1 MVSVDL
7 GNTKIFIRQNE
18 RVQAKVAIKR
28 IIRPARRSFLS
39 GLHVDI
45 HHPFVG
51 GSKRRSSSQAW
62 MICSR
67 SIQNATEGAWE
78 RLTGIPLTRER
89 PRGVRV
95 AMAMAVAVMNT
106 WCGTMAGDDRRNQRS
121 ACGCRWLRFFQTG
134 VGNRDTRMIAAN
146 GLRWLR
152 VGYHARPS
160 HRRAELHSSCGWKT
174 SLARVKYQTKRLS
187 ITGSWNCKRCCLR
200 S

>member
-7 GNTKIFIRQNE
+7 GNTKIFVWQNE

-28 IIRPARRSFLS
+28 IIGPARRSFLA

-45 HHPFVG
+45 HHPFVRG
-51 GSKRRSSSQAW
+51 GKRGSSSQAW

-89 PRGVRV
+89 PCGVR
-95 AMAMAVAVMNT
+95 VAVMNT
-106 WCGTMAGDDRRNQRS
+106 WCGTMAGNDRRNQRS
-121 ACGCRWLRFFQTG
+121 ACGCRWLSFFQTG

-146 GLRWLR
+146 GLWWLR

-160 HRRAELHSSCGWKT
+160 HGRAELHRNCRWKT

-200 S
+200 SQSTAV